1 MTHDFISKTGLSGSS
16 KELQLNSLCACGGG
30 HASAGK
36 TKDRKLLRGEREV
49 GRDCYKQKSHW
60 RKLGAQSTVAFH
72 WLTHDSLLLAELLQS
87 DENIFLLTVL
97 VKYCHFLLKQKGTP
111 LPLPLWI
118 CIDLK
123 CHMHER
129 SPSGLLTILVKFFS
143 LLAFTNSVQ
152 SLSHV

>member
-36 TKDRKLLRGEREV
+36 TKDRKLLTGESEV
-49 GRDCYKQKSHW
+49 GRDCYKQKSHG

-97 VKYCHFLLKQKGTP
+97 VK
-111 LPLPLWI
+111 
-118 CIDLK
+118 
-123 CHMHER
+123 
-129 SPSGLLTILVKFFS
+129 
-143 LLAFTNSVQ
+143 
-152 SLSHV
+152 